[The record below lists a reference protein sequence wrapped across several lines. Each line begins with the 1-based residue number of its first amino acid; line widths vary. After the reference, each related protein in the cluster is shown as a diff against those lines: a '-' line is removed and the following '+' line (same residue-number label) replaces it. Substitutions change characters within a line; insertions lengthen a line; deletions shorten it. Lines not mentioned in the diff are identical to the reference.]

1 MYAEVTSV
9 YVPVKTP
16 DYPVWAIVLSAI
28 AHALVVGGLFFFYQ
42 NPPPAPRELWFIT
55 TEQL

>member
-16 DYPVWAIVLSAI
+16 DYPFLAIVLSAI
-28 AHALVVGGLFFFYQ
+28 AHALVVGLLLFFYH
-42 NPPPAPRELWFIT
+42 NAPPAPI
-55 TEQL
+55 

>member
-28 AHALVVGGLFFFYQ
+28 AHALVVGLLFS
-42 NPPPAPRELWFIT
+42 LS
-55 TEQL
+55 

>member
-28 AHALVVGGLFFFYQ
+28 AMRWWLGYCFSFIIT
-42 NPPPAPRELWFIT
+42 PRQRPWKRR
-55 TEQL
+55 